1 MSTNITN
8 YYWKRERKKSLHSD
22 GQVFHQYQLSE
33 QSPLTGQQ
41 FHQYQKNKILPL
53 TSNLEHKKDITTY
66 EIVNISLGFRK
77 AFNRCGLG

>member
-41 FHQYQKNKILPL
+41 FHQYQKNKKIPL
-53 TSNLEHKKDITTY
+53 TSNH
-66 EIVNISLGFRK
+66 
-77 AFNRCGLG
+77 